1 MKIFLDDIRNPPNDS
16 WVIIRSTEELITFY
30 QENHKDID
38 ILSLDHDLGDGL
50 KTGYD
55 FLLWLEERVFHGK
68 INLPNCIIVHS
79 ANSVGQLNMI
89 QKIRTIFERI
99 KNV

>member
-16 WVIIRSTEELITFY
+16 WVIIRSAEELINFY
-30 QENHKDID
+30 HKNHKDIKV
-38 ILSLDHDLGDGL
+38 LSLDHDLGDGI

-55 FLLWLEERVFHGK
+55 FLLWLEEKTFHGE
-68 INLPNCIIVHS
+68 INLPDCIMVHS
-79 ANSVGQLNMI
+79 ANPVGRKNMI
-89 QKIRTIFERI
+89 QKIRIIVERN